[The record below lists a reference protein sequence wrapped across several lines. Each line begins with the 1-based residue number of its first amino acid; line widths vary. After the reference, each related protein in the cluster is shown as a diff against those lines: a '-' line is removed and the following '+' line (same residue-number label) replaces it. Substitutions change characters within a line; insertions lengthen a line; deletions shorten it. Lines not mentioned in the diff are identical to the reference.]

1 MRCVENCFEVDLE
14 ILKIAK
20 SLEGD
25 DRDQFQSAFG
35 ERQRTVGVG
44 ILLALLLGGFGAHSF
59 YLQQNKKAVWLL
71 VGTFVGFCTAFIF
84 IGWIPLI
91 AVTVICIIDA
101 VNMGTLVKAYNLKL
115 AEDLRKEIN
124 YMKD

>member
-1 MRCVENCFEVDLE
+1 MDLE

-25 DRDQFQSAFG
+25 DRDSFQSMYSD
-35 ERQRTVGVG
+35 RQRTVGVG

-59 YLQQNKKAVWLL
+59 YLQQNKKGVRLL
-71 VGTFVGFCTAFIF
+71 VGSALGFITSFIF

-91 AVTVICIIDA
+91 AITIICIIDA
-101 VNMGTLVKAYNLKL
+101 INMGQSVKAFNLKS
-115 AEDLRKEIN
+115 AHEIKREIE
-124 YMKD
+124 YLKA

>member
-1 MRCVENCFEVDLE
+1 MDLE

-35 ERQRTVGVG
+35 ERQRQVGVG
-44 ILLALLLGGFGAHSF
+44 ILLALLIGEFGAHSF
-59 YLQQNKKAVWLL
+59 YLGNNKKAVWLL
-71 VGTFVGFCTAFIF
+71 VGFFVGLITIPIVIGVFILLAEF
-84 IGWIPLI
+84 I
-91 AVTVICIIDA
+91 ICIIDA
-101 VNMGTLVKAYNLKL
+101 VNMGASVKAYNLKL

>member
-1 MRCVENCFEVDLE
+1 MDLE

-35 ERQRTVGVG
+35 ERQRQVGVG
-44 ILLALLLGGFGAHSF
+44 ILLALLIGEFGAHSF
-59 YLQQNKKAVWLL
+59 YLGNNKKAVWLL
-71 VGTFVGFCTAFIF
+71 VGFFVGLITIPIIIGIF
-84 IGWIPLI
+84 ILLAEFI
-91 AVTVICIIDA
+91 VCVIDA
-101 VNMGTLVKAYNLKL
+101 VNMGASVKAYNLRL
-115 AEDLRKEIN
+115 AENIRKEIN

>member
-1 MRCVENCFEVDLE
+1 MDLE

-35 ERQRTVGVG
+35 ERQRQVGVG

-71 VGTFVGFCTAFIF
+71 VGTFVGLATTAIV
-84 IGWIPLI
+84 IGVIPLL

-101 VNMGTLVKAYNLKL
+101 VNMGPSVKAFNLKL